1 VRHLLLPWR
10 CAWSLAFTTCQPSLL
25 IFLAHVPQQQR
36 QQSVAGSL
44 LGRHLFFAAVAD
56 TGLRTGQCIGVGGGD
71 DSWMLAVSAATTVP
85 WPAGGGW
92 RWDACGLSVSFKRF
106 WGCIPGT
113 SPWGRQRG
121 DSLSGPFGWMAVA
134 KVALDQRDLWLN

>member
-106 WGCIPGT
+106 WGCIQAPAHGEDSAGT
-113 SPWGRQRG
+113 ACPAP
-121 DSLSGPFGWMAVA
+121 SGGW
-134 KVALDQRDLWLN
+134 RWRRRH